1 MTITDTHKINT
12 LLSQQPQGELETPG
26 VNHFYDDLSN
36 YKAEVSGTG
45 TVSKETENNG
55 KRSWSCDVTES
66 KLECTTDGDNPS
78 ESNVQKLL
86 EEQPPAVP
94 ER

>member
-1 MTITDTHKINT
+1 MAITKTHEINT
-12 LLSQQPQGELETPG
+12 LLSQQPQEELETS

-55 KRSWSCDVTES
+55 KRNCDVTES
-66 KLECTTDGDNPS
+66 KVECPTNGENLS
-78 ESNVQKLL
+78 ERDIQAVL